1 MKANALATTK
11 EFSIDLCAYRMLKVY
26 QDVSLKELVWSDHK
40 NTAWDSLSDRLKSE
54 WGMFKNMMHAGG
66 AAMFVPQEVSR

>member
-1 MKANALATTK
+1 
-11 EFSIDLCAYRMLKVY
+11 MLKVY